1 MVSGE
6 AADGE
11 GSIGTDQR
19 RTPEN
24 RRGGSPIVRTDLAPD
39 FRTDLAPDFRTDLAP
54 DFRIGLSRSEQF
66 FRPSGGM
73 SGRCPNIYS
82 GPPVRVRPDHHYGV
96 GTDGVY
102 SNLYISPHKN

>member
-39 FRTDLAPDFRTDLAP
+39 FR
-54 DFRIGLSRSEQF
+54 IGLSRSEQF
-66 FRPSGGM
+66 FRPSGGR